1 MDTFTLDFGI
11 YGHKCISAENS
22 LVFAGGIS
30 TLACDEDYIYRFE
43 TDEKCMKIER
53 IEFEEEIVIMHGHHL
68 EGNQKELKLRVQN
81 FDFKFVLSLSNIF

>member
-22 LVFAGGIS
+22 IIFAGGIS

-43 TDEKCMKIER
+43 LGEKCMKIER

-68 EGNQKELKLRVQN
+68 EGNQTELKLEV
-81 FDFKFVLSLSNIF
+81 KILVLNLLTFL